1 VHEVVERILKASIEE
16 FSEKGYAAAST
27 NSIAKKAKV
36 SKGLLFHYFKSKEN
50 LYIECYKHVLSWSK
64 KKFEEFAKQVRDEDF
79 FEFIKKWGLQKITLA
94 IENPVYSKF
103 LLTVTNLSPKLCA
116 IVLGLIR
123 EALLDSREILLEK
136 IKSVKLRRG
145 ISEEDA
151 LKFITTVFDGVANSY
166 LDQYRDKPEELLNNL
181 ERIMVE
187 SDKLMDLIKF
197 GILDR
202 EPQQLHREV

>member
-1 VHEVVERILKASIEE
+1 VHEVVERILKVSIEE

-36 SKGLLFHYFKSKEN
+36 AKGLLFHYFKSKEN

-64 KKFEEFAKQVRDEDF
+64 KKFEQFAKQVKNEDF

-103 LLTVTNLSPKLCA
+103 LLTVTNLPPKPRA
-116 IVLGLIR
+116 IVQSMIR
-123 EALLDSREILLEK
+123 EVFADSSGILLEK

-151 LKFITTVFDGVANSY
+151 LKFIMAVFDGAANSY

-181 ERIMVE
+181 EKIMVE
-187 SDKLMDLIKF
+187 SDNLMDLIKF

-202 EPQQLHREV
+202 APQ